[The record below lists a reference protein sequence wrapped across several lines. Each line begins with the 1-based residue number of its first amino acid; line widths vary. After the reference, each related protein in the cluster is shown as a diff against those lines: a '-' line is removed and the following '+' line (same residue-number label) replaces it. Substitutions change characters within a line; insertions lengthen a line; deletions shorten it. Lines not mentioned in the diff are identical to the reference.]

1 MVESVGNVKAGKRLW
16 RVAAEPRL
24 DVGLASRLPA
34 CERTALP
41 APEAWDPDGAAS
53 LPWVER
59 EVLPHHGATA
69 PIERSW
75 VGMARR
81 RRPWLAAEPP
91 SSPGTALAAPETWAL
106 TEQRPPVV
114 WRVDLSTCFIRCKNL
129 KCIFPASPYSR
140 IRPPNSS
147 GECAREETRCRYR

>member
-1 MVESVGNVKAGKRLW
+1 MTEEEEESKDESRASRMEAAERRLESITSGTP
-16 RVAAEPRL
+16 VLHGSGPSGTTALPGAEPR
-24 DVGLASRLPA
+24 
-34 CERTALP
+34 E
-41 APEAWDPDGAAS
+41 WDPDGAAS

-69 PIERSW
+69 PIENSW

-91 SSPGTALAAPETWAL
+91 SSPGTALAAPGAWAL

-114 WRVDLSTCFIRCKNL
+114 
-129 KCIFPASPYSR
+129 
-140 IRPPNSS
+140 
-147 GECAREETRCRYR
+147 